1 MTQES
6 AVVIVFAILV
16 AGGLTIVI
24 SGMRHRARILEMM
37 HRERIAMIDKGIVP
51 PPERDPELFEQN
63 VRQRRGVAAQRM
75 QSVGIVTIGFGL
87 ALALLLT
94 ITARAPEIGLGIGGS
109 IVVLGAALLVNSRLA
124 TPVEEQR
131 TKDKEQRT
139 EL

>member
-1 MTQES
+1 MTQETS
-6 AVVIVFAILV
+6 VVIVFAILV

-75 QSVGIVTIGFGL
+75 QSVAIVTIGFGL
-87 ALALLLT
+87 ALALLIS
-94 ITARAPEIGLGIGGS
+94 ITARSPEIGLGIGGS
-109 IVVLGAALLVNSRLA
+109 IVVLGTALLVNSRLA
-124 TPVEEQR
+124 TPVDEQR